1 VVYRLPVLP
10 PELTGP
16 PEGWAPKEGFSPSAL
31 ASYAGA
37 DGCKRRW
44 AWGALF
50 GVWSLKKSIATLLG
64 SLIHGSLEHYLRGGT
79 VYDLNGP
86 NGEIRLDAR
95 TWREFEIMLERGWL
109 TRQRLAELAAT
120 APERALAGICYL
132 PNPKGDGV
140 EIIETEQWVN
150 IDTTRVLG
158 GVERI
163 KINAKIDLRM
173 RRVGIWYLYDHKST
187 KGKPREPWCYIKTP
201 EQLKKD
207 PQAVFYALDLILRHN
222 LDGLWIRWV
231 YYLTDPKA
239 HPLAKAVDVE
249 LSRAEVMEA
258 AYEWLLVAHE
268 MRGLVRAAKAGT
280 ITPNDVPA
288 NLNACDT
295 FGGCTY
301 HYSKGGP
308 CQPAGEVNLGDLI
321 LAGGKPEKETQMG
334 LAEKLAETKGL
345 VNGTAQA
352 PMIPPMP
359 LVSPEAQAA
368 PAAAAPALPPLPT
381 GWHYHNNAPRPDAP
395 AGFQYD
401 AAGGVVPIPPPAPA
415 APPVVA
421 VQPPV
426 TPPAAVAE
434 APKKGGRPKG
444 AKNKPKTPEGETAED
459 DDVVDSI
466 IDRLINAANG
476 PNAPEALRTLTI
488 AQINA
493 IREALENE

>member
-1 VVYRLPVLP
+1 MTYHLPVLP

-95 TWREFEIMLERGWL
+95 TWKEFEIMLERGWL

-120 APERALAGICYL
+120 APERALAGINFL
-132 PNPKGDGV
+132 PNTKDPNV

-163 KINAKIDLRM
+163 KINAKLDLRM
-173 RRVGIWYLYDHKST
+173 RRCGVWYIYDHKST
-187 KGKPREPWCYIKTP
+187 KGKPRDPWCYVKTP
-201 EQLKKD
+201 ELLLKD

-222 LDGLWIRWV
+222 LDALWCRWV

-239 HPLAKAVDVE
+239 HPLARAVDFE
-249 LSRAEVMEA
+249 LTRQQVMEA

-280 ITPNDVPA
+280 ITPDDVPA
-288 NLNACDT
+288 NLAACDT
-295 FGGCTY
+295 YGGCTY
-301 HYSKGGP
+301 HFSKGGP
-308 CQPAGEVNLGDLI
+308 CMPAGEVNLGDLI
-321 LAGGKPEKETQMG
+321 LTGGKPGKEDDMS
-334 LAEKLAETKGL
+334 LSERFNETKAAL
-345 VNGTAQA
+345 NGTGQ
-352 PMIPPMP
+352 PPLIPPNP
-359 LVSPEAQAA
+359 LTPPEANQASA
-368 PAAAAPALPPLPT
+368 VAAPALPPLPP
-381 GWHYHNNAPRPDAP
+381 GWHYHNNSPRPDAQP
-395 AGFQYD
+395 GFQYN
-401 AAGGVVPIPPPAPA
+401 AAGVIEPIPPAVPVVVNQ
-415 APPVVA
+415 PPVV
-421 VQPPV
+421 
-426 TPPAAVAE
+426 PAATTA
-434 APKKGGRPKG
+434 APEGGKGKGRPKG
-444 AKNKPKTPEGETAED
+444 SKNKSKEGEEASD
-459 DDVVDSI
+459 DDESMT
-466 IDRLINAANG
+466 DRILDAARG
-476 PNAPEALRTLTI
+476 PSAPEALRSLTI
-488 AQINA
+488 AQFLA
-493 IREALENE
+493 IREIIG

>member
-1 VVYRLPVLP
+1 LTYHLPVLP

-37 DGCKRRW
+37 EGCKRRW

-95 TWREFEIMLERGWL
+95 TWREFEIMLKRGWL
-109 TRQRLAELAAT
+109 SRQRLAELAAT
-120 APERALAGICYL
+120 APDRALAGVNFL
-132 PNPKGDGV
+132 PNTKDPAV

-249 LSRAEVMEA
+249 LSREEVMEA

-280 ITPNDVPA
+280 ITPDDVPA
-288 NLNACDT
+288 NLNACDA

-308 CQPAGEVNLGDLI
+308 CQPAGEVKLGDLI
-321 LAGGKPEKETQMG
+321 LAGSKPEKETQMG

-359 LVSPEAQAA
+359 LVPPEAQAA
-368 PAAAAPALPPLPT
+368 PAAAAPALPPLPA
-381 GWHYHNNAPRPDAP
+381 GWHYFDGRPRPDAP

-421 VQPPV
+421 VQPP
-426 TPPAAVAE
+426 PAAVAE

-444 AKNKPKTPEGETAED
+444 AKNKPKTPDGETAED
-459 DDVVDSI
+459 DDVDSI

-493 IREALENE
+493 IREALESE